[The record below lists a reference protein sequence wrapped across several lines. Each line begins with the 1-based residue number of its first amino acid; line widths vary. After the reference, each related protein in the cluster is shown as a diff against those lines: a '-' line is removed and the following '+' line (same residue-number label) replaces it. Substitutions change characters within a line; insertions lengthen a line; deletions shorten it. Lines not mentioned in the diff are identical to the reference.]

1 MENIQE
7 MMAGIRGVVQHH
19 LSAESEKVKS
29 TMDILNT
36 LPLVTELRRELENV
50 KNINRR
56 LEERLRKYEEKENI
70 ELEILELEKNK
81 SLEKRIIPDFF
92 SINEKEDEES
102 HSSELD
108 FDVDNDH
115 YALDPIEHSDMS
127 ILGVVDNEKLSL
139 NDNDDD
145 DDDDDND
152 DDDDDDADDDDDD
165 GPEDG
170 TDNEEDEGDVPE
182 EAANTPNSAMEG
194 EEDVKEFYAEI
205 EGAPSLKVVSVMIN
219 GKKHFTNGKTD
230 GSIFEV
236 VHMTGGPGRKIG
248 YFEDGKAFFS

>member
-7 MMAGIRGVVQHH
+7 MMEGIRGVVQHH

-56 LEERLRKYEEKENI
+56 LEERLRKYEEKKENI

-102 HSSELD
+102 NSSELD
-108 FDVDNDH
+108 FD
-115 YALDPIEHSDMS
+115 
-127 ILGVVDNEKLSL
+127 NE
-139 NDNDDD
+139 N
-145 DDDDDND
+145 
-152 DDDDDDADDDDDD
+152 
-165 GPEDG
+165 
-170 TDNEEDEGDVPE
+170 
-182 EAANTPNSAMEG
+182 
-194 EEDVKEFYAEI
+194 
-205 EGAPSLKVVSVMIN
+205 
-219 GKKHFTNGKTD
+219 
-230 GSIFEV
+230 
-236 VHMTGGPGRKIG
+236 
-248 YFEDGKAFFS
+248 

>member
-7 MMAGIRGVVQHH
+7 MMEGIRGVVQHH

-56 LEERLRKYEEKENI
+56 LEERLRKYEEKKENI

-102 HSSELD
+102 NSSELD
-108 FDVDNDH
+108 FDDDNGH

-139 NDNDDD
+139 NDNDEDD
-145 DDDDDND
+145 DDDDDDED
-152 DDDDDDADDDDDD
+152 DN

-170 TDNEEDEGDVPE
+170 TDNEEGEGDGPE
-182 EAANTPNSAMEG
+182 EAPTPNSALEG

-236 VHMTGGPGRKIG
+236 VHMTGEPGRKIG